1 MDTLR
6 VDIQD
11 LKEYTDKKLDE
22 MLPLGT
28 MKELLVKLRRESDME
43 RKVNSLEAR
52 MKIVENSM
60 VTIIQNQQTQTDLL
74 RQLVQAQG
82 LTPIL
87 DDNKKGEKMI
97 EGKGESSHP

>member
-6 VDIQD
+6 VDIKD
-11 LKEYTDKKLDE
+11 LKEYTNDKLDE
-22 MLPLGT
+22 KLPIGT

-43 RKVNSLEAR
+43 KKVNSLEAR
-52 MKIVENSM
+52 MKIVEDSM

-82 LTPIL
+82 STPLL
-87 DDNKKGEKMI
+87 DDNKKG
-97 EGKGESSHP
+97 